1 MAVTVQSAAVAG
13 VTPGWVRLTRTGDLI
28 TAYRSLDGASW
39 TVIGS
44 DSFPMADAVY
54 VGIAVTSRN
63 VAATATAIVT
73 NLVLTQSQANQPP
86 TATLTA
92 PANGAT
98 FTAPASI
105 GLTANAADADGTVA
119 RVDFYNGTT
128 LLGSDATAPYA
139 FAWTNVAAGS
149 YTLKAVAVDNA
160 GASTSSA
167 TATVTV
173 SPAANQPPTAAL
185 TAPASGATF
194 IAPAS
199 IDLTANAADA
209 DGTVARVD
217 FYNGTT
223 LLGSDATAPYAF
235 TWTNVPAGTYAL
247 KATAVDNSGAIGSS
261 ATATVTVAAA
271 AGLPAGQQAVDIGAP
286 VLSGSTSYSNGTYTT
301 SAGGAAIYNNADHF
315 QFIYQSVSGD
325 LDISLHVAS
334 VTAAYSY
341 SSAGVMIRESLAAGS
356 RHAHMLLSAGRGY
369 SFNERLQTDGVTT
382 GTAGGSPAPGWV
394 RLTRQGNLIS
404 GFVSTDGQTWT
415 AVGTTTVSMTSAV
428 YVGIA
433 VTAGPTRRV
442 RSP

>member
-1 MAVTVQSAAVAG
+1 M
-13 VTPGWVRLTRTGDLI
+13 
-28 TAYRSLDGASW
+28 
-39 TVIGS
+39 
-44 DSFPMADAVY
+44 
-54 VGIAVTSRN
+54 
-63 VAATATAIVT
+63 
-73 NLVLTQSQANQPP
+73 
-86 TATLTA
+86 
-92 PANGAT
+92 
-98 FTAPASI
+98 
-105 GLTANAADADGTVA
+105 
-119 RVDFYNGTT
+119 
-128 LLGSDATAPYA
+128 
-139 FAWTNVAAGS
+139 AAGS
-149 YTLKAVAVDNA
+149 YTLKAVAVDNT

-173 SPAANQPPTAAL
+173 SPGANQPPTATL

-261 ATATVTVAAA
+261 ATTTVTVASAS
-271 AGLPAGQQAVDIGAP
+271 GLPAGQQAVDIGAP

-301 SAGGAAIYNNADHF
+301 SAGGSAIYNNADHF
-315 QFIYQSVSGD
+315 QFVYQSV
-325 LDISLHVAS
+325 
-334 VTAAYSY
+334 TAIWMSHSMSRRSRPRYSY

-356 RHAHMLLSAGRGY
+356 RHAHMLLSAGRGFRSMSAFRPMADY
-369 SFNERLQTDGVTT
+369 RYG
-382 GTAGGSPAPGWV
+382 GGSPAPGWV

-415 AVGTTTVSMTSAV
+415 AVGTTRVSMTSAV

-433 VTAGPTRRV
+433 VTAGTDAARRLRRDRYPV
-442 RSP
+442 ERDPGVPRESAADGHANRAGDRGDVHGARQHFADRKRR